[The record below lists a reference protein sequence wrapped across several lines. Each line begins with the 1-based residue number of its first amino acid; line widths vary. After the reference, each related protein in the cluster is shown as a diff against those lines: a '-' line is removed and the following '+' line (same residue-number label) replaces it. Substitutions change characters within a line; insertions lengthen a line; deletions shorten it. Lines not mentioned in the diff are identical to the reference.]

1 MEGLVRLS
9 VLRHKGTKDAK
20 DTGMTLPDCIE
31 NLMTDHVLKYGMQEH
46 TDAHSLALTMTPAL
60 TLNPNPKTLTP
71 TLTSTPTPTRSTRPR
86 SRCATCSQRRW
97 CAASA

>member
-46 TDAHSLALTMTPAL
+46 TDAHS
-60 TLNPNPKTLTP
+60 NPHHDPGLDP
-71 TLTSTPTPTRSTRPR
+71 QP
-86 SRCATCSQRRW
+86 
-97 CAASA
+97 

>member
-46 TDAHSLALTMTPAL
+46 TDVQS
-60 TLNPNPKTLTP
+60 NPNFDPNPDPKP
-71 TLTSTPTPTRSTRPR
+71 
-86 SRCATCSQRRW
+86 
-97 CAASA
+97 

>member
-46 TDAHSLALTMTPAL
+46 TDAQS
-60 TLNPNPKTLTP
+60 NPNHDPNP
-71 TLTSTPTPTRSTRPR
+71 DPQPQP
-86 SRCATCSQRRW
+86 QP
-97 CAASA
+97 